1 MLKKIKNNIKLSF
14 ISKQKDN
21 LSQKST
27 QLANRWMA
35 KNKSLVLRQTPVWAQ
50 SLILIVLSVGS
61 LTLMGAI
68 FFRIDEVVTVSGQLE
83 SVLGSK
89 DIATPAGGKISEV
102 FYSDGQS
109 IKKGDLLVRFDTTK
123 AADEKKLLS
132 KLLELEYKK
141 LENQSQILNSKK
153 AVAIQKLNTAE
164 EIGQDL
170 KELVLQGG
178 FQRVQYLRQLDEIFE
193 LKDSIN
199 TLSLQINQLEVDSRK
214 SINQLNTQLASVDLQ
229 LKYQNVRSPIDGI
242 IFNPRAYVGSVL
254 QTGSVILTIVP
265 KGDLRAR
272 VFIPN
277 KDIGFVKYG
286 QDVKVRVDA
295 FPFTKYGELIGRV
308 SNIGADALP
317 PNSSYNY
324 YHFPISIE
332 LYKSYLELDEM
343 SVPLRNG
350 MSVTANLKLRDKPV
364 ISLIS
369 DIFVDQT
376 ESVKSIR
383 QQ

>member
-254 QTGSVILTIVP
+254 QPGSVILTIVP

>member
-1 MLKKIKNNIKLSF
+1 M
-14 ISKQKDN
+14 
-21 LSQKST
+21 
-27 QLANRWMA
+27 
-35 KNKSLVLRQTPVWAQ
+35 
-50 SLILIVLSVGS
+50 
-61 LTLMGAI
+61 
-68 FFRIDEVVTVSGQLE
+68 
-83 SVLGSK
+83 
-89 DIATPAGGKISEV
+89 
-102 FYSDGQS
+102 
-109 IKKGDLLVRFDTTK
+109 
-123 AADEKKLLS
+123 
-132 KLLELEYKK
+132 
-141 LENQSQILNSKK
+141 
-153 AVAIQKLNTAE
+153 
-164 EIGQDL
+164 
-170 KELVLQGG
+170 
-178 FQRVQYLRQLDEIFE
+178 
-193 LKDSIN
+193 
-199 TLSLQINQLEVDSRK
+199 
-214 SINQLNTQLASVDLQ
+214 
-229 LKYQNVRSPIDGI
+229 
-242 IFNPRAYVGSVL
+242 
-254 QTGSVILTIVP
+254 TIVP

-295 FPFTKYGELIGRV
+295 FPFTKYGELIGQV
-308 SNIGADALP
+308 TIIADALP

-343 SVPLRNG
+343 SVPLCNG